1 MKNIGII
8 GAGVAGL
15 HLGLQLRQHGIPVTI
30 YTNRTPEQVRDGRVM
45 NSVAHMHVTQALEA
59 DLGVDH
65 WPGDEYK
72 YISHYHYNGW
82 GEERTYRG
90 DFTAP
95 SRTIDYRIYLPQL
108 MEDFTT
114 RGGVIEYRD
123 LSAGEI
129 HDLTDVHDLVVVST
143 GKGEIGAMFPKRA
156 DKSPYDRPQRK
167 LAVAFW
173 QGVAR
178 RDPNGVEI
186 SVIPGVG
193 ELLAIPM
200 WSFTGPVT
208 ALLFESVPGGFQ
220 EVLTDQRYEEDP
232 QAYRQLTLDMLERFH
247 PTVFERVDIDSFRI
261 QGEKDIL
268 QGAVTPV
275 LREDY
280 ARLPNGKFLLAL
292 GDVHL
297 TVDPVQAQGA
307 NSAAYSAR
315 VVGDA
320 ILEDD
325 VFDEHFMQKVASRRA
340 ERIEAANDWINTMIH
355 NPPMPQIP
363 ALFTAM
369 VTNPALVD
377 EFTENFNYPIRQVDL
392 LGSEARVDAAIA
404 RTAVRNAVPAN

>member
-15 HLGLQLRQHGIPVTI
+15 HLGLQLRQHDIPVTI

-72 YISHYHYNGW
+72 YTAHYHYNGW

-90 DFTAP
+90 DFTAA
-95 SRTIDYRIYLPQL
+95 SRAIDYRIYLPRL
-108 MEDFTT
+108 MEDFTD
-114 RGGVIEYRD
+114 RGGIIEYRD

-129 HDLTDVHDLVVVST
+129 HALTDVHDLVVVST
-143 GKGEIGAMFPKRA
+143 GKGEIGAMFPRRA

-173 QGVAR
+173 QGVR
-178 RDPNGVEI
+178 RREPNGVEV

-200 WSFTGPVT
+200 WSFSGQVT
-208 ALLFESVPGGFQ
+208 ALLFESVPGGAQ
-220 EVLTDQRYEEDP
+220 EVLTDQRYEDDP
-232 QAYRQLTLDMLERFH
+232 QAYRRLTLEMLERYH
-247 PTVFERVDIDSFRI
+247 PTVFELVNIDEFRI
-261 QGEKDIL
+261 QNDKDIL

-280 ARLPNGKFLLAL
+280 VRLPNGKFLLAL

-325 VFDEHFMQKVASRRA
+325 VFDQRFMQKVAARRA

-355 NPPMPQIP
+355 NPPLPQIP

-369 VTNPALVD
+369 AGNKVLVD
-377 EFTENFNYPIRQVDL
+377 EFTENFNYPIRQIDL

-404 RTAVRNAVPAN
+404 RTAARTTVPAN